1 MITRF
6 LRWHEDCI
14 ASSAWAAVRRKLR
27 RSVPKEFRMKK
38 NLSAMLQKCTSLVLV
53 SALGPLTG
61 CLYAGQPGRI
71 QSDESALAS
80 MEGVRVELI
89 RHSTGCGSGESEGLI
104 VEVGPGCE
112 YPADAVRSLKS
123 NCSAAPHP
131 GVEVHVDGST
141 VMFDFSNVAEPG
153 RFPDGEFEG
162 YILDIVRT
170 ADAPFLID
178 ALVDGQMTTPDVVQG
193 DLSVDLDRLAVNL
206 AGLTFD
212 SNSFLKVDLS
222 LITIGADADSSD
234 EP

>member
-1 MITRF
+1 
-6 LRWHEDCI
+6 
-14 ASSAWAAVRRKLR
+14 
-27 RSVPKEFRMKK
+27 MKK
-38 NLSAMLQKCTSLVLV
+38 NLSVMLRKCMSLVLV
-53 SALGPLTG
+53 SALGLLAG

-71 QSDESALAS
+71 QIDEGALAS

-89 RHSTGCGSGESEGLI
+89 RHSTGCGSGESEGLF

-112 YPADAVRSLKS
+112 YPADAVRALKS
-123 NCSAAPHP
+123 NCSVAPHP

-170 ADAPFLID
+170 ADAPFLIG
-178 ALVDGQMTTPDVVQG
+178 ALVDGEMSTPDVVQG
-193 DLSVDLDRLAVNL
+193 DLSADLDRLAVNL

>member
-1 MITRF
+1 
-6 LRWHEDCI
+6 
-14 ASSAWAAVRRKLR
+14 
-27 RSVPKEFRMKK
+27 MKK
-38 NLSAMLQKCTSLVLV
+38 NLSAMLRKCTSLVLV
-53 SALGPLTG
+53 SALGLLTG
-61 CLYAGQPGRI
+61 CLYAGQPGRV

-89 RHSTGCGSGESEGLI
+89 RHSTGCSSGESEGLI
-104 VEVGPGCE
+104 VKVGPGCE
-112 YPADAVRSLKS
+112 YPADAVRALKS
-123 NCSAAPHP
+123 NCSVAPHP

-141 VMFDFSNVAEPG
+141 VMFDFSNVVEPG

-170 ADAPFLID
+170 ADAPFLIG
-178 ALVDGQMTTPDVVQG
+178 ALMDGQMTTPDVVQG